1 MSSSRKDALKK
12 SRQMDTHRQMDSSL
26 SFPVLRLQ
34 GSPRHLNS
42 GPQHSP
48 SPSLQDSTNPRTY
61 WNTVLSQSSPSES
74 ASAPRPRPSEAGSS
88 TQPVNFELDPNFK
101 AYGMSS
107 SLNRK
112 RSNCLGLMIDPVP
125 DTRRSTAS
133 RPFGCHL
140 CKGRFERIGHLN
152 AHVDAVHNARQ
163 PYKCHY
169 EHCGKAFSHKSSLY
183 RHVRGIHERRA
194 QEQASATP
202 STLPFKSQGKG
213 VRPKDK

>member
-152 AHVDAVHNARQ
+152 VRVPFININSCRKDPVVILYWHFF
-163 PYKCHY
+163 C
-169 EHCGKAFSHKSSLY
+169 SSF
-183 RHVRGIHERRA
+183 RIGPCWRCS
-194 QEQASATP
+194 QCS
-202 STLPFKSQGKG
+202 STIQMPLWAL
-213 VRPKDK
+213 R